1 MVILDFLGSGGAGT
15 SGLLS
20 LSVILATTFL
30 SLLLV
35 IVEDKALGRDGVKYD
50 AILLCIK

>member
-1 MVILDFLGSGGAGT
+1 MILDFLGFGGAGK

-35 IVEDKALGRDGVKYD
+35 IVGDKALGREGVKCD
-50 AILLCIK
+50 VILLCIK